1 MSIKNRG
8 DALDNDVTKT
18 MGSQYVILVFSA
30 RVIDMN
36 AGHVG
41 DGITFQKG
49 NGFTTFVRELSFT
62 PFLKDGYTCY
72 EFERPRGE
80 GPITLHRFCRGV
92 LGYYGGNETD
102 QVHHRIGGILYG
114 VLEFGIG
121 PFEPAFNPL
130 FGRIISFFGPT
141 RFAYRLTLSRETI

>member
-62 PFLKDGYTCY
+62 PFLKDGYTC
-72 EFERPRGE
+72 
-80 GPITLHRFCRGV
+80 
-92 LGYYGGNETD
+92 
-102 QVHHRIGGILYG
+102 
-114 VLEFGIG
+114 
-121 PFEPAFNPL
+121 
-130 FGRIISFFGPT
+130 
-141 RFAYRLTLSRETI
+141 